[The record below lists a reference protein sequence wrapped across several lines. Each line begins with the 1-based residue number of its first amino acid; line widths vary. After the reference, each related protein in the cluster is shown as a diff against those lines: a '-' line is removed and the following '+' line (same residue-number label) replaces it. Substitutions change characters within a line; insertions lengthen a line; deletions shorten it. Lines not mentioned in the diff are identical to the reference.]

1 MIKRKKHHNQKY
13 DINFDIFENVNTE
26 EFAYF
31 LGFFYADGY
40 NNQKTGHINISLKYE
55 DLEILEKF
63 SKLFFGNRP
72 IKIYNVKCQTNKNNK
87 ICNLSI
93 GNKELTK
100 ILYDFGASQ
109 NKTFK
114 VRFPFWINKNLQRH
128 FIRGY
133 FDGDG
138 SITKYKN
145 KYGLNIAGNFE
156 FNTELNL
163 VIKKFTRLNFGLI
176 KQGKITI
183 LYKSGNRNTQKFL
196 DWLYKDCKLFLD
208 RKYKRYKN
216 LLIERNRVKNLYSYV
231 YYNPKNDKWI
241 SRLSSK
247 YNRKWIGQYN
257 TKEEAIN
264 PYNSHPLAIHYS

>member
-100 ILYDFGASQ
+100 ILYDFGSPQ

-138 SITKYKN
+138 
-145 KYGLNIAGNFE
+145 
-156 FNTELNL
+156 
-163 VIKKFTRLNFGLI
+163 
-176 KQGKITI
+176 
-183 LYKSGNRNTQKFL
+183 
-196 DWLYKDCKLFLD
+196 
-208 RKYKRYKN
+208 
-216 LLIERNRVKNLYSYV
+216 
-231 YYNPKNDKWI
+231 
-241 SRLSSK
+241 
-247 YNRKWIGQYN
+247 
-257 TKEEAIN
+257 IN
-264 PYNSHPLAIHYS
+264 N